1 MTMEDSIRL
10 SKEAGFVVPQVLT
23 QADLAAVY
31 AQLGD
36 FERGFE
42 AAHLAL
48 TAADTKI
55 PVYRGLVLA
64 ALAHLH
70 LLYGDLIEVEA
81 TIDQYKNDPYRGAI
95 PFIAD
100 LIVLPESEL
109 MLKQD
114 RPQQTLLLTESY
126 LNTLLQFGMKRF
138 IPDLLLLRGLAFR
151 DLGQADRA
159 RDSLREGRTVAE
171 AMTARCSLWPI
182 LFELSQLETN
192 HLQADSLRRQ
202 ARQIVKDIIEQITA
216 PDLRASFLAKRQV
229 SRVLEPVADE

>member
-1 MTMEDSIRL
+1 MEDSIRL

-42 AAHLAL
+42 AAQMAL
-48 TAADTKI
+48 SAADTKI

-100 LIVLPESEL
+100 LIVLPEAEL

-114 RPQQTLLLTESY
+114 RPEQTLLLTESY
-126 LNTLLQFGMKRF
+126 LNTLLQFGMKRP
-138 IPDLLLLRGLAFR
+138 IPDLLLLRGQAFR
-151 DLGQADRA
+151 ALGQEKQA
-159 RDSLREGRTVAE
+159 RECYQEARSLAE
-171 AMTARCSLWPI
+171 TMNARYSLWPI
-182 LFELSQLETN
+182 LFELSQLETDP
-192 HLQADSLRRQ
+192 LQADSLRRQ
-202 ARQIVKDIIEQITA
+202 ARQIVGDIVEHIPT
-216 PDLRASFLAKRQV
+216 PDYRDSFLARSQV
-229 SRVLEPVADE
+229 SRVLESLTGE